1 MHNFGL
7 SDYMMNVLLGL
18 YEELIL
24 TMLMYEVNYGACG
37 LLIGLL
43 SLCEVMRLHMYIAQ
57 VSLKG
62 DYDLCLMM

>member
-24 TMLMYEVNYGACG
+24 TMLMYEVNYGTCDV
-37 LLIGLL
+37 LIDLL
-43 SLCEVMRLHMYIAQ
+43 SVCEVMGLHMYIAQ
-57 VSLKG
+57 V
-62 DYDLCLMM
+62 DLD